1 MKIAYLI
8 NQYPKVSHSFIRREI
23 LALERQG
30 FDVERIAVRGWGD
43 TLVDPEDQ
51 RERTRTRYVLQGG
64 ALALGAAVLRQ
75 LVTSPLR
82 FARALALAWRMG
94 QRAARPWPIHM
105 IYLAEAC
112 RIAPWL
118 AQAGA
123 RHVHAHFGT
132 NSAEVAMLVHALGGP
147 PYSFTVHGPEEFD
160 QPEFLHLAEKIRRA
174 AFVVAISSY
183 GRSQLYRWIGQR
195 DWAKVQVVHCGIEPA
210 FHAGAATAPP
220 AAPRI
225 VCVGRLCEQKGQL
238 LLVSA
243 IERLVR
249 KGTQVE
255 LVLAGDGEMRAEL
268 EAMIARCQLQAHVR
282 ITGWIG
288 SDTVRSEILAARA
301 LVLPSFAEGLPVV
314 IMEAMALRRP
324 VLSTYVAGI
333 PELVRPGREGWLFPA
348 GDVDAL
354 VEALERMLATS
365 PSELAAMGQAAHVR
379 VLERHAIDIEAGKL
393 ARLIKAGP
401 QALAANA
408 PLSLASVVEGAA

>member
-1 MKIAYLI
+1 MKIAYLV

-51 RERTRTRYVLQGG
+51 RERARTRYVLQGG
-64 ALALGAAVLRQ
+64 ALALAGAVLRQ
-75 LVTSPLR
+75 LCSSPLR
-82 FARALALAWRMG
+82 FLRTLGLASRMG
-94 QRAARPWPIHM
+94 RRASRPWPIHM

-112 RIAPWL
+112 RVLPWL
-118 AQAGA
+118 EQAGT
-123 RHVHAHFGT
+123 RHLHAHFGT

-160 QPEFLHLAEKIRRA
+160 QPEFLHIAEKIRRS

-195 DWAKVQVVHCGIEPA
+195 DWPKVEVVHCGIEPA
-210 FHAGAATAPP
+210 FHAGANTPPP
-220 AAPRI
+220 AAPRL

-238 LLVSA
+238 LLVAA
-243 IERLVR
+243 IDRLVR
-249 KGTQVE
+249 KGTAVE
-255 LVLAGDGEMRAEL
+255 LVLAGDGEMRPEI
-268 EAMIARCQLQAHVR
+268 EALIERCALQKHVR

-288 SDTVRSEILAARA
+288 SDTVRAELLAARA

-314 IMEAMALRRP
+314 VMEAMALRRP

-354 VEALERMLATS
+354 VAALEEALALDPAA
-365 PSELAAMGQAAHVR
+365 LAAMGEAAHVR
-379 VLERHAIDIEAGKL
+379 VLERHAIDTEAAKL
-393 ARLIKAGP
+393 ARLFRAGP
-401 QALAANA
+401 QALAAPASKALA
-408 PLSLASVVEGAA
+408 PVAESAA